1 MKLIVRRGGGLAGMV
16 RRTDLDAAVLA
27 EEPARD
33 FAVMVERAQ
42 LRGAGPAGAEPT
54 AGSAAGG
61 RWPDALSYEV
71 QLDDDDG
78 ASHSHS
84 YTDPT
89 LPPDVARLLQWL
101 DGRPERTDS
110 VER

>member
-16 RRTDLDAAVLA
+16 RRTELDAAALA

-33 FAVMVERAQ
+33 FAVMVERTQ
-42 LRGAGPAGAEPT
+42 LRGAGPAGAEPA
-54 AGSAAGG
+54 AGSAGGG

-71 QLDDDDG
+71 QLDDDG

-84 YTDPT
+84 YTDQT
-89 LPPDVARLLQWL
+89 LPSDVARLIQWL